1 MKTERLIIHIT
12 EFEKQLIEALIQEHY
27 NETGITMSK
36 SAFCRAALY
45 PLFKEAQDTLVK
57 EEH

>member
-1 MKTERLIIHIT
+1 MKTQRLIIHIT
-12 EFEKQLIEALIQEHY
+12 EHEMKLVEALIQEHY
-27 NETGITMSK
+27 NETGVILSK

-45 PLFKEAQDTLVK
+45 PHLREAQEHIVK